1 MGEADLV
8 IWRAVAA
15 DEAAVRACV
24 VAAYSH
30 YIARRGV
37 PPGPMR
43 QDYAALIAQG
53 LVYVL
58 VATDGI
64 RGLVVTT
71 PHEGNRFLANIA
83 VAPCDQGQGL
93 GRRLLGFVGER
104 ARAEGR
110 DAITPYTNA
119 VTTEK
124 IALYRRLGF
133 VETARRAE
141 HGFRRVYMRKMLTAG
156 AAS

>member
-1 MGEADLV
+1 VGEADLV

-93 GRRLLGFVGER
+93 GER